1 MWKRAKK
8 RAKPDTT
15 RMPGRVTVNPK
26 VCIGAGPD
34 EFPRVPDT

>member
-15 RMPGRVTVNPK
+15 RMPFALILIDNLNFVEIEGFL
-26 VCIGAGPD
+26 GLGF
-34 EFPRVPDT
+34 EL